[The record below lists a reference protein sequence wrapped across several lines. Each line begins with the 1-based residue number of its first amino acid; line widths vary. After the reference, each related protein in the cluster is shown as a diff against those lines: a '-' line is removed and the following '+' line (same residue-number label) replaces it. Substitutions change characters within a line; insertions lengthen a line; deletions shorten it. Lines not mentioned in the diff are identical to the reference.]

1 MVSSTGVQSQMVRPV
16 DPCDILMESA
26 GRFVGALG
34 KKKHHGRSCPHA
46 REPVEGQQGAA
57 PAGYVPDGGT
67 R

>member
-34 KKKHHGRSCPHA
+34 RSIM
-46 REPVEGQQGAA
+46 EVAA
-57 PAGYVPDGGT
+57 PMLENLLKANREQHLQVMFQTVGRGS
-67 R
+67 